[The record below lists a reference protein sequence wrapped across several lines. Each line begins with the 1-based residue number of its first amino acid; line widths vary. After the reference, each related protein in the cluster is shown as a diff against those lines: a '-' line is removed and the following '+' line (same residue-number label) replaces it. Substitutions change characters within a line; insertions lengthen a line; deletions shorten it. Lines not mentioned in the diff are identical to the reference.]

1 MYKYLWRKF
10 YDSGSDGEINAST
23 ILMTNFL
30 LLLFQFVKSW
40 QKVVGGWR
48 EVGFLTLNVGL
59 WWLKLCYYVSWQ
71 EMRLKY
77 LIFFSTETCPNTIC
91 RTFNQIMSLVLKIQL
106 KILSQLSETIFY
118 SDAIEL
124 WKIEIIFLVRR
135 LQFKYLWSAYVQLKC
150 EKL

>member
-77 LIFFSTETCPNTIC
+77 LIFFQPGHVIGFKNSAQNLIPIIRDHLLFRCNWVVKNWNNISRKKIAVQVSMKCISSTE
-91 RTFNQIMSLVLKIQL
+91 VW
-106 KILSQLSETIFY
+106 ETV
-118 SDAIEL
+118 
-124 WKIEIIFLVRR
+124 KR
-135 LQFKYLWSAYVQLKC
+135 L
-150 EKL
+150 